1 MKKILGLGLLAGAAS
16 LTGCAEKE
24 LLPPEFEPNLV
35 FARGIEYRD
44 DIPMEEPLSKT
55 QVYLDELFGTP
66 DAPKLPDFISEDE
79 ELASLVSLEILK
91 KAAGPVTESTGLY
104 RRHQCHT
111 CHGITGNGRGKLA
124 ATLATYPRD
133 YRMGLFKFKST
144 EGSDKPLREDLRR
157 VIWDGI
163 VGTGMTKVPD
173 MKEEDLDPLIDYVI
187 YLSWRG
193 QLERNILYMNE
204 DVYLELDEDATE
216 EDIADAEAEAKD
228 LIEELTIEI
237 AEDWLYAE
245 DGLFDVPE
253 RPEFPVPDTIAD
265 VVAAAEGSELAE
277 SIKQGKEVFGSEIAG
292 CTKCHGPEGYGNGQN
307 KDYDNWAHDWTTK
320 MGLNPADEDS
330 LIPFIARG
338 ALPPKF
344 IDPRDFRQGVF
355 RGGEQPEDIFRRIA
369 CGIAGTPMPAAKNLS
384 DDQKWH
390 LVNYVRSLALP
401 EEDADSASTP
411 QAGDAE
417 SRGGDAESAA
427 D

>member
-1 MKKILGLGLLAGAAS
+1 MKKIFGLGLLVGAAG
-16 LTGCAEKE
+16 LLGCGEKE
-24 LLPPEFEPNLV
+24 VLPPEFEPNLV

-44 DIPMEEPLSKT
+44 DIPMEEPLAKT
-55 QVYLDELFGTP
+55 QGYLEELFGTP
-66 DAPKLPDFISEDE
+66 DDPKLPDFITEDE
-79 ELASLVSLEILK
+79 ELASLVSLENLK
-91 KAAGPVTESTGLY
+91 KAAGPVTEETGLY

-157 VIWDGI
+157 VIWEGI

-187 YLSWRG
+187 YLAWRG
-193 QLERNILYMNE
+193 ELERNILYMNE
-204 DVYLELDEDATE
+204 DVFMELDVDEDATPE
-216 EDIADAEAEAKD
+216 EIAEAEADAEAEAKD
-228 LIEELTIEI
+228 FIEELAIEL
-237 AEDWLYAE
+237 AEDWLFAE
-245 DGLFDVPE
+245 DALFEVPE
-253 RPEFPVPDTIAD
+253 RPEFPVPDSIAE
-265 VVAAAEGSELAE
+265 VVNAEEGSELAE
-277 SIKQGKEVFGSEIAG
+277 SIKQGKEVFSSELAG

-369 CGIAGTPMPAAKNLS
+369 CGIAGTPMPAAQNLS
-384 DDQKWH
+384 DDQRWH
-390 LVNYVRSLALP
+390 LVNYVRSLAVLDDEP
-401 EEDADSASTP
+401 SDAPSDDSAEKEI
-411 QAGDAE
+411 AE
-417 SRGGDAESAA
+417 
-427 D
+427 